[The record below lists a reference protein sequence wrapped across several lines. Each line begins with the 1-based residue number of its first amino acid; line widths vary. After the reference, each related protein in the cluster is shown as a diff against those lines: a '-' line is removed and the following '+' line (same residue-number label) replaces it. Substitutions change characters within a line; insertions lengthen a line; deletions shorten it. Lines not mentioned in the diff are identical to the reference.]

1 MPSGT
6 GEKWLTVVR
15 LEDGTL
21 EIINDDQLLDNG
33 TLFTAVIVSIILAS
47 MLSIFGL
54 ISLFYVLYTA
64 FTTFSKDSAHIGKY
78 ATKYNKDY
86 LQQDKDQQQQLELYK
101 PTEKKDLPP
110 EREAKLKER
119 QARLGRIL

>member
-1 MPSGT
+1 MNIQNNGVGKLSKEFHDEPGYMPSGK

-21 EIINDDQLLDNG
+21 EITNDDLQDNG

-47 MLSIFGL
+47 ILSIFGL
-54 ISLFYVLYTA
+54 IALFYVLYTA

-86 LQQDKDQQQQLELYK
+86 LQQDKDQQ
-101 PTEKKDLPP
+101 
-110 EREAKLKER
+110 
-119 QARLGRIL
+119 